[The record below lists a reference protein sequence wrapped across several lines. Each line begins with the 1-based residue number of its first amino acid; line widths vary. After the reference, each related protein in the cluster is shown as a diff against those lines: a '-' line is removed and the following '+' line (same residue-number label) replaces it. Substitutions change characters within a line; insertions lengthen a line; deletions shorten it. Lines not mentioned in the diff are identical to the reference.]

1 MILSSQLLV
10 FTIENYHSH
19 FFGEDLLKLMKTYI
33 QMNLKKITIN
43 NYIFYQKNDFFKRNY
58 QYNFNIIVFIMCAN

>member
-1 MILSSQLLV
+1 
-10 FTIENYHSH
+10 
-19 FFGEDLLKLMKTYI
+19 
-33 QMNLKKITIN
+33 MNLKKITIN